1 MWRQPMRM
9 GAALLCAMAALTL
22 APAVL
27 AAPKSRFNRHID
39 THKLDEQLKK
49 GDRDDADWHE
59 DTWDWYGTNF
69 RHHAVECGGICACLL
84 ARFPHDA
91 AGRRSASVALTPMTP
106 SPCCGPLGPADRWR
120 CAGLAQ
126 QHPPSP
132 RCTPRTPAPPQM
144 LFVHFKDGTHTTDE
158 ETSQLSSQ
166 WAAMMRTGGVSAA
179 AYPVKANQV
188 IFTSPDGQLGDVR
201 GVPLL
206 RPALPH
212 APPLPPP
219 LSQVM
224 DFVQEQPETK
234 KMTLKGQDYFPKKRL
249 SKKARRKRRDRQR
262 AAQRGEL

>member
-1 MWRQPMRM
+1 MVWRQPMRM

-59 DTWDWYGTNF
+59 DTWDWKEKRKRRF
-69 RHHAVECGGICACLL
+69 DPDDPESLLRAARSGGQ
-84 ARFPHDA
+84 
-91 AGRRSASVALTPMTP
+91 ME
-106 SPCCGPLGPADRWR
+106 
-120 CAGLAQ
+120 
-126 QHPPSP
+126 
-132 RCTPRTPAPPQM
+132 M

-179 AYPVKANQV
+179 AYPVKAN
-188 IFTSPDGQLGDVR
+188 
-201 GVPLL
+201 
-206 RPALPH
+206 
-212 APPLPPP
+212 
-219 LSQVM
+219 QVM